1 MHRRFQIALF
11 VFALVG
17 CGATASRAQTMLVL
31 PEDSQRAQVMQRIGI
46 TDVTISYHRPLVK
59 GRKMWGG
66 LQPYGKVW
74 RAGANQN
81 TTIGFTDA
89 VNIEGKPLPK
99 GVYGLHMIP
108 GENQW
113 TVIFSKN
120 STSWGSF
127 TYDQA
132 EDALRVN
139 VKPQPA
145 DFHEAL
151 TYDFD
156 DVKADSAVVTF
167 RWEKIAV
174 PFRVEVNVNEIVS
187 QSLKN
192 QVRAWSRWNWEGWS
206 EAADYLLN
214 HKGNPNDALD
224 YANHSIQVEERFEN
238 LGLKALALEALG
250 KKDEAAAAR
259 QKAFNIGTPLQI
271 HSYGRGLQLQGKQD
285 EAFAVFRAN
294 IQKHPNEWFVHS
306 EVARIACSKGDFD
319 TAVKE
324 MKLAVAG
331 APDDVKPAFEGLV
344 KRLEA
349 KEDINK

>member
-1 MHRRFQIALF
+1 MHKHFQIALF
-11 VFALVG
+11 AFAIVA
-17 CGATASRAQTMLVL
+17 CAATASRAQTMLVL

-46 TDVTISYHRPLVK
+46 TDLTISYHRPLVK

-66 LQPYGKVW
+66 LQPYGSVW

-81 TTIGFTDA
+81 TTIEFTDA
-89 VNIEGKPLPK
+89 VAIEGKPLPK

-108 GENQW
+108 GENEW

-145 DFHEAL
+145 EFHEAL

-156 DVKADSAVVTF
+156 EVKADSAVVTL

-174 PFRVEVNVNEIVS
+174 PFRVEVNVNEIVQ

-206 EAADYLLN
+206 EATDYLLN
-214 HKGNPNDALD
+214 HKGDLNDALN
-224 YANHSIQVEERFEN
+224 YANQSIQVEERFEN
-238 LGLKALALEALG
+238 LGQKALVLEALG
-250 KKDEAAAAR
+250 RKEEAAVAR
-259 QKAFNIGTPLQI
+259 QKAFAIATPLQI
-271 HSYGRGLQLQGKQD
+271 HSYGRGLQLQGKQN
-285 EAFAVFRAN
+285 EAFEVFRAN

-306 EVARIACSKGDFD
+306 EVARMACAKGDFD

-324 MKLAVAG
+324 MKLAMAG
-331 APDDVKPAFEGLV
+331 APDSNKPIFEQLV